1 MFFGEA
7 KADPDKMSRFLTEY
21 TQQGWEVKT
30 MAVERRRSACS
41 GRAKRIYLCLNAPSD
56 ALIYFIYPNA
66 ILVNRL
72 FRLTRYYLFN
82 NRKPCSMRTTLAHK

>member
-30 MAVERRRSACS
+30 MAVERRRSA
-41 GRAKRIYLCLNAPSD
+41 
-56 ALIYFIYPNA
+56 
-66 ILVNRL
+66 L
-72 FRLTRYYLFN
+72 FWSREAYLFVLE
-82 NRKPCSMRTTLAHK
+82 RAI